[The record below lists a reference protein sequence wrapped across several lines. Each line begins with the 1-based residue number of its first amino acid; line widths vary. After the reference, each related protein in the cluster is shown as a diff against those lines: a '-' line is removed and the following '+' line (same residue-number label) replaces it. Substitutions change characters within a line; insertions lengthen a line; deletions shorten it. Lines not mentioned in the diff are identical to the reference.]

1 MVRANLAS
9 TNAHKVEEI
18 EQLVSKDLLQLEI
31 PEQKLEVVEDG
42 ADFHE
47 NALIKA
53 KAYFEHF
60 KKSSLADDSGI
71 VVDALPDEL
80 GIHSA
85 RFGGV
90 DLGTEDKN
98 ALLLKK
104 LEKVSSRSAYYV
116 CVLCLYLSPDEIY
129 FFEGRLHGEIATSTS
144 GDGGFGYDPLFIPT
158 GQSES
163 LANLEDWKA
172 KNSHRAKACKQMEKF
187 LQGQKKQLDK

>member
-18 EQLVSKDLLQLEI
+18 EALVSKDLLELAI
-31 PEQKLEVVEDG
+31 PEKKLEVVEDG

-53 KAYFEHF
+53 KAYYDQFN
-60 KKSSLADDSGI
+60 KVALADDSGL

-85 RFGGV
+85 RFGGA
-90 DLGTEDKN
+90 DLDTEGKN
-98 ALLLKK
+98 ALLLNK
-104 LEKVSSRSAYYV
+104 LDKVTNRSAYYV

-129 FFEGRLHGEIATSTS
+129 YFEGRLHGDIAQSS
-144 GDGGFGYDPLFIPT
+144 VGSGGFGYDPLFIPT

-172 KNSHRAKACKQMEKF
+172 LNSHRAKACKQMEKY
-187 LQGQKKQLDK
+187 LQGQQKQLDK